1 LERLSQRDNLGMNLD
16 HPVLSSLLPVVLL
29 ICVGFVAGKAKLVR
43 GESVRDLS
51 NLVFLVLTQA
61 LLFRTM
67 SSVRIEHLD
76 FKPVAQYFLVAG
88 ALFVTMLWLYGRNSR
103 ASVLALASIFS
114 NTLMIGVPLIGLA
127 YGQEGQVLLFTLIS
141 LHALV
146 LLSAA
151 TLVLELQVASEQ
163 AALSGERRAVWRT
176 VASAVRNAIIHPVP
190 LPILVGLVYAQTGWG
205 LHPVVDRPLA
215 LLGSAF
221 GPIALVLVGITL
233 SQTPIGKQFMSAL
246 KLSLVKT
253 VVHPA
258 LMLAVGWLLGLRGL
272 HLAVMTVAA
281 ALPIGA
287 NVFLFSQRY
296 RKEEDAVT
304 AGVAVSTALA
314 VVSITAVMAVLPLLP
329 A

>member
-1 LERLSQRDNLGMNLD
+1 MSFD

-29 ICVGFVAGKAKLVR
+29 IFIGFVAGKAQWAR
-43 GESVRDLS
+43 GDSVRDLS

-67 SSVRIEHLD
+67 SSVHIEQLD
-76 FKPVAQYFLVAG
+76 FKPVVQYFGVAG
-88 ALFVTMLWLYGRNSR
+88 ILFFAMLWIYGKDSR

-114 NTLMIGVPLIGLA
+114 NTLMIGVPLVGLA
-127 YGQEGQVLLFTLIS
+127 YGQEGLVLLFTLIS

-146 LLSAA
+146 LLSVA
-151 TLVLELQVASEQ
+151 TLVLELQVAHEQ
-163 AALSGERRAVWRT
+163 AAQLGEQRPVWR
-176 VASAVRNAIIHPVP
+176 ALGLAIRNAIIHPVP
-190 LPILVGLVYAQTGWG
+190 LPILVGLIYAQTGWG
-205 LHPVVDRPLA
+205 LHPIIDRPLA

-233 SQTPIGKQFMSAL
+233 SQTPIGQHFKAAL

-253 VVHPA
+253 VLHPA
-258 LMLAVGWLLGLRGL
+258 LMLLAGWLLGLRGL

-304 AGVAVSTALA
+304 AGVAVSTAMA
-314 VVSITAVMAVLPLLP
+314 VLSVTAVMAVLPWLSN
-329 A
+329 

>member
-1 LERLSQRDNLGMNLD
+1 MNLD

-29 ICVGFVAGKAKLVR
+29 IFIGFVAGKAKLVR

-67 SSVRIEHLD
+67 SSVHIEQLD
-76 FKPVAQYFLVAG
+76 IKPVAQYFLVAG
-88 ALFVTMLWLYGRNSR
+88 SLFAAMLWAYGGNSR

-151 TLVLELQVASEQ
+151 TLVLELQVAHEQ
-163 AALSGERRAVWRT
+163 AALSGERRAIWRT
-176 VASAVRNAIIHPVP
+176 VASAIRNAIIHPVP
-190 LPILVGLVYAQTGWG
+190 LPILVGLAYAQTGWG
-205 LHPVVDRPLA
+205 LHPIVDRPLA

-233 SQTPIGKQFMSAL
+233 SQTPIGKQALSAF

-253 VVHPA
+253 WLHPV

-304 AGVAVSTALA
+304 AGVAVSTAMA
-314 VVSITAVMAVLPLLP
+314 VFSVSAVMAVLPLLP

>member
-1 LERLSQRDNLGMNLD
+1 MNLD

-29 ICVGFVAGKAKLVR
+29 ILIGFVAGRAKLVR

-67 SSVRIEHLD
+67 SSVRIEQLD

-151 TLVLELQVASEQ
+151 TLVLELQVASED
-163 AALSGERRAVWRT
+163 AALSGKRRAVWRT
-176 VASAVRNAIIHPVP
+176 VASAVRNAIVHPVP

-246 KLSLVKT
+246 KLSVVKT

-296 RKEEDAVT
+296 RKEEEAVT
-304 AGVAVSTALA
+304 AGVAVSTAMA
-314 VVSITAVMAVLPLLP
+314 VASVTAVMAVLPLMP
-329 A
+329 S

>member
-1 LERLSQRDNLGMNLD
+1 MNLD

-29 ICVGFVAGKAKLVR
+29 ILIGFVAGKAKLVR

-67 SSVRIEHLD
+67 SSVRIEQLD

-88 ALFVTMLWLYGRNSR
+88 ALFVSMLWLYGRNSR

-151 TLVLELQVASEQ
+151 TLVLELQVASEH

-258 LMLAVGWLLGLRGL
+258 LMLAVSWLLGLRGL

-296 RKEEDAVT
+296 RKEEEAVT
-304 AGVAVSTALA
+304 AGVAVSTAMA
-314 VVSITAVMAVLPLLP
+314 VVSVTAVMAVLPLLP

>member
-1 LERLSQRDNLGMNLD
+1 MNLD

-29 ICVGFVAGKAKLVR
+29 ILIGFVAGKAKLVR

-67 SSVRIEHLD
+67 SSVRIEQLD

-88 ALFVTMLWLYGRNSR
+88 ALFVAMLWLCGRNSR

-233 SQTPIGKQFMSAL
+233 SQTPIGKQFIFAL

-296 RKEEDAVT
+296 RKEEEAVT
-304 AGVAVSTALA
+304 AGVAVSTAMA
-314 VVSITAVMAVLPLLP
+314 VVSVTAVMAVLPLLP

>member
-1 LERLSQRDNLGMNLD
+1 MSLD

-29 ICVGFVAGKAKLVR
+29 ILTGFVAGKAKLVR
-43 GESVRDLS
+43 SESVRDLS

-67 SSVRIEHLD
+67 SSVHLEQLD
-76 FKPVAQYFLVAG
+76 FTPVVQYFGVAG
-88 ALFVTMLWLYGRNSR
+88 GLFGLMLLLYGGNSR

-127 YGQEGQVLLFTLIS
+127 YGQAGQVLLFTLIS

-146 LLSAA
+146 LLSLA
-151 TLVLELQVASEQ
+151 TLVLELQVAHEQ
-163 AALSGERRAVWRT
+163 AAVSGARRPIWRT
-176 VASAVRNAIIHPVP
+176 VASAVRNAIVHPVP
-190 LPILVGLVYAQTGWG
+190 LPILVGLIYAQTGWG

-215 LLGSAF
+215 LLGHAF
-221 GPIALVLVGITL
+221 GPVALVLVGITL
-233 SQTPIGKQFMSAL
+233 AYTSMGQQMAL
-246 KLSLVKT
+246 AVRLSFVKT
-253 VVHPA
+253 VVHPV
-258 LMLAVGWLLGLRGL
+258 LMGGVGYFLGLRGL

-304 AGVAVSTALA
+304 AGVAVSTLMAL
-314 VVSITAVMAVLPLLP
+314 VSVTVVMAVLPLLP

>member
-1 LERLSQRDNLGMNLD
+1 MSFD
-16 HPVLSSLLPVVLL
+16 HPVVSSLLPVVLL
-29 ICVGFVAGKAKLVR
+29 IFVGFIAGRAKMVR
-43 GESVRDLS
+43 PEAVRDLS

-67 SSVRIEHLD
+67 SSVHIEQLD
-76 FKPVAQYFLVAG
+76 FKPVVQYFLVAG
-88 ALFVTMLWLYGRNSR
+88 FLFAAMLWFYGADSR
-103 ASVLALASIFS
+103 ASVLALSGIFS
-114 NTLMIGVPLIGLA
+114 NTLMIGVPLVGLA

-146 LLSAA
+146 LLSMA
-151 TLVLELQVASEQ
+151 TLVLELQVAHERASV
-163 AALSGERRAVWRT
+163 SGQRRPVWRT

-190 LPILVGLVYAQTGWG
+190 LPILVGLIYAQTGWG
-205 LHPVVDRPLA
+205 LHPVIDRPLA

-233 SQTPIGKQFMSAL
+233 SQTPMGKQFMLAFKMSV
-246 KLSLVKT
+246 VKT
-253 VVHPA
+253 LLHPA
-258 LMLAVGWLLGLRGL
+258 LMLTVGWLLGLRGL

-296 RKEEDAVT
+296 RKEEEAVT
-304 AGVAVSTALA
+304 AAVAVSTLI
-314 VVSITAVMAVLPLLP
+314 SMFGISGVMALISWLP

>member
-1 LERLSQRDNLGMNLD
+1 
-16 HPVLSSLLPVVLL
+16 
-29 ICVGFVAGKAKLVR
+29 VR

-67 SSVRIEHLD
+67 SSVHIEQLD

-88 ALFVTMLWLYGRNSR
+88 TLFVGMLWAYGGNSR

-151 TLVLELQVASEQ
+151 TLVLELQVAHEQ
-163 AALSGERRAVWRT
+163 AAVSGEQRPIWRT

-190 LPILVGLVYAQTGWG
+190 LPILVGLAYAQTGWG
-205 LHPVVDRPLA
+205 LHPIVDRPLA

-233 SQTPIGKQFMSAL
+233 SQTPIGKHFLSAL
-246 KLSLVKT
+246 KLSVVKT
-253 VVHPA
+253 VLHPA
-258 LMLAVGWLLGLRGL
+258 LMLGVGWLLGLRGL

-296 RKEEDAVT
+296 RKEEDTVT
-304 AGVAVSTALA
+304 AGVAVSTAMA
-314 VVSITAVMAVLPLLP
+314 VLSVSAVMAVLPWLP
-329 A
+329 S

>member
-1 LERLSQRDNLGMNLD
+1 MNLD

-29 ICVGFVAGKAKLVR
+29 IFIGFVAGKAKLVR

-67 SSVRIEHLD
+67 SNVHIEQLD

-88 ALFVTMLWLYGRNSR
+88 TLFVAMLWAYGGNSR

-151 TLVLELQVASEQ
+151 TLVLELQVAHEQ
-163 AALSGERRAVWRT
+163 AAVSGAQRPIWRT

-190 LPILVGLVYAQTGWG
+190 LPILVGLAYAQTGWG
-205 LHPVVDRPLA
+205 LHPIVERPLA

-246 KLSLVKT
+246 KLSLMKT
-253 VVHPA
+253 LLHPA
-258 LMLAVGWLLGLRGL
+258 LMLGVGWLLGLRGL

-296 RKEEDAVT
+296 RKEEDTVT
-304 AGVAVSTALA
+304 AGVAVSTAMA
-314 VVSITAVMAVLPLLP
+314 VLSVSAVMAVLPWLP
-329 A
+329 V

>member
-1 LERLSQRDNLGMNLD
+1 MYLD
-16 HPVLSSLLPVVLL
+16 HPVLSSLLPVALL
-29 ICVGFVAGKAKLVR
+29 ILIGFVDGKAQLVR

-67 SSVRIEHLD
+67 SSVHIEQLD
-76 FKPVAQYFLVAG
+76 FKPVLQYFLAGG
-88 ALFVTMLWLYGRNSR
+88 ALFVAMLWIYGGNSR

-233 SQTPIGKQFMSAL
+233 SQTPIGKQFMFAL

-296 RKEEDAVT
+296 RKEEEAVT
-304 AGVAVSTALA
+304 AGVAVSTAMA
-314 VVSITAVMAVLPLLP
+314 VVSVTAVMAVLPLLP
-329 A
+329 G

>member
-1 LERLSQRDNLGMNLD
+1 MNLD

-29 ICVGFVAGKAKLVR
+29 IFIGLVAGKAKLVR
-43 GESVRDLS
+43 AESVRDLS

-67 SSVRIEHLD
+67 SSVHIEQLD

-88 ALFVTMLWLYGRNSR
+88 TLFVAMLWAYGGNSR

-163 AALSGERRAVWRT
+163 AALSGEHRAVWRT

-190 LPILVGLVYAQTGWG
+190 LPILVGLIYAQTGWG

-233 SQTPIGKQFMSAL
+233 SQTPIGKHFLSAL

-253 VVHPA
+253 VLHPA
-258 LMLAVGWLLGLRGL
+258 LMLGVGWLLGLRGL

-296 RKEEDAVT
+296 RKEEDTVT
-304 AGVAVSTALA
+304 AGVAVSTAMA
-314 VVSITAVMAVLPLLP
+314 VLSVSAVMAVLPWLSS
-329 A
+329 

>member
-1 LERLSQRDNLGMNLD
+1 MNLD

-29 ICVGFVAGKAKLVR
+29 ILIGFVAGKAKLVR

-67 SSVRIEHLD
+67 SSVRIEQLD

-88 ALFVTMLWLYGRNSR
+88 ALFVSMLWLYGRNSR

-151 TLVLELQVASEQ
+151 TLVLELQVASEH

-233 SQTPIGKQFMSAL
+233 SQTPIGKQFVSAL

-304 AGVAVSTALA
+304 AGVAVSTAMA
-314 VVSITAVMAVLPLLP
+314 VVSVTAVMAVLPMLP

>member
-1 LERLSQRDNLGMNLD
+1 MNLD

-29 ICVGFVAGKAKLVR
+29 IFVGFVAGKAKLVR

-67 SSVRIEHLD
+67 SSVRIEQLD

-258 LMLAVGWLLGLRGL
+258 LMLAVGWLLGLREL

-304 AGVAVSTALA
+304 AGVAVSTAMA
-314 VVSITAVMAVLPLLP
+314 VVSVTAVMAVLPWLS

>member
-1 LERLSQRDNLGMNLD
+1 MNLD

-29 ICVGFVAGKAKLVR
+29 ILIGFVAGKAKLVR
-43 GESVRDLS
+43 GASVRDLS

-67 SSVRIEHLD
+67 SSVHIEQLD
-76 FKPVAQYFLVAG
+76 FKPVAQYFLAAG
-88 ALFVTMLWLYGRNSR
+88 ILFVAMLWAYGGSSR
-103 ASVLALASIFS
+103 ASVLALAGIFS

-151 TLVLELQVASEQ
+151 TLVLELQVAREQ
-163 AALSGERRAVWRT
+163 AVLSGEQRPIWRT
-176 VASAVRNAIIHPVP
+176 MASAVRNAIIHPVP
-190 LPILVGLVYAQTGWG
+190 LPILLGLAYAQTGLG

-233 SQTPIGKQFMSAL
+233 SQTPVGRQFTSAL
-246 KLSLVKT
+246 KPSLVKT
-253 VVHPA
+253 VLHPA
-258 LMLAVGWLLGLRGL
+258 LMLALGWLLGLRDL
-272 HLAVMTVAA
+272 HLSVMVVAA

-296 RKEEDAVT
+296 RKEEDTVT
-304 AGVAVSTALA
+304 AAVAVSTLISMLGISLVMALL
-314 VVSITAVMAVLPLLP
+314 AVLPH
-329 A
+329 

>member
-1 LERLSQRDNLGMNLD
+1 MNLD

-29 ICVGFVAGKAKLVR
+29 ILIGFVAGKAKLVR

-67 SSVRIEHLD
+67 SSVRIEQLN

-88 ALFVTMLWLYGRNSR
+88 ALFVAMLWLCGRNSR

-233 SQTPIGKQFMSAL
+233 SQTPIGKQFMFAL

-296 RKEEDAVT
+296 RKEEEAVT
-304 AGVAVSTALA
+304 AGVAVSTAMA
-314 VVSITAVMAVLPLLP
+314 VVSVTAVMAVLPLLP
-329 A
+329 G

>member
-1 LERLSQRDNLGMNLD
+1 MSLD
-16 HPVLSSLLPVVLL
+16 HPVLSSLLPVVFL
-29 ICVGFVAGKAKLVR
+29 IFIGFVAGKAQWVR

-67 SSVRIEHLD
+67 SSVHIEQLD
-76 FKPVAQYFLVAG
+76 FKPVVHYFAVAG
-88 ALFVTMLWLYGRNSR
+88 TLFFAMLWLYGRDSR

-114 NTLMIGVPLIGLA
+114 NTLMIGVPLVGLA
-127 YGQEGQVLLFTLIS
+127 YGQEGLVLLFTLIS

-151 TLVLELQVASEQ
+151 TLVLELQVAHEQ
-163 AALSGERRAVWRT
+163 ATVLGERRPIWRT
-176 VASAVRNAIIHPVP
+176 LALAVRSAVIHPVP

-205 LHPVVDRPLA
+205 LHPIIDRPLA
-215 LLGSAF
+215 LLGGAF

-233 SQTPIGKQFMSAL
+233 SQTPIGQHLKAAI

-253 VVHPA
+253 LLHPA
-258 LMLAVGWLLGLRGL
+258 LMLLAGWLLGLRGL

-296 RKEEDAVT
+296 QKEEDAVT
-304 AGVAVSTALA
+304 AGVAVSTAMA
-314 VVSITAVMAVLPLLP
+314 VFSVTAVMAVLPWLP
-329 A
+329 Q

>member
-1 LERLSQRDNLGMNLD
+1 MNLD

-29 ICVGFVAGKAKLVR
+29 ILIGFVAGKAKLVR

-67 SSVRIEHLD
+67 SSVHIEQLD
-76 FKPVAQYFLVAG
+76 FKPVVQYFLVGG
-88 ALFVTMLWLYGRNSR
+88 ALFLAMLWIYGGNSR

-141 LHALV
+141 MHALV
-146 LLSAA
+146 LLSLA
-151 TLVLELQVASEQ
+151 TLVLELQLAQEE
-163 AALSGERRAVWRT
+163 AALSGERRAIWRT

-221 GPIALVLVGITL
+221 GPVALVLVGITL
-233 SQTPIGKQFMSAL
+233 ALTSIGHQISLAIR
-246 KLSLVKT
+246 LSLVKT
-253 VVHPA
+253 VVHPL
-258 LMLAVGWLLGLRGL
+258 LMCAVGYSLGLRGL
-272 HLAVMTVAA
+272 NLTVMTVAA

-304 AGVAVSTALA
+304 AGVAVSTAMAL
-314 VVSITAVMAVLPLLP
+314 VTVTVVMAVLPLLP

>member
-1 LERLSQRDNLGMNLD
+1 MNLD

-29 ICVGFVAGKAKLVR
+29 IFIGFVAGKAKLVR

-67 SSVRIEHLD
+67 SSVHIEQLD

-88 ALFVTMLWLYGRNSR
+88 TLFVAMLWVYGRNSR

-151 TLVLELQVASEQ
+151 TLVLELQVAHEQ
-163 AALSGERRAVWRT
+163 AAVSGERRPIWRT
-176 VASAVRNAIIHPVP
+176 VASAIRNAVIHPVP
-190 LPILVGLVYAQTGWG
+190 LPILVGLAYAQTGWG
-205 LHPVVDRPLA
+205 LHPIVDRPLA

-221 GPIALVLVGITL
+221 GPVALVLVGITL
-233 SQTPIGKQFMSAL
+233 ALTPIGQQFGLAL
-246 KLSLVKT
+246 RLSLVKT
-253 VVHPA
+253 VLHPM
-258 LMLAVGWLLGLRGL
+258 LMLAAGWLLGLRGL

-304 AGVAVSTALA
+304 AGVAVSTAMA
-314 VVSITAVMAVLPLLP
+314 VLSVSAVMAVLPLLP

>member
-1 LERLSQRDNLGMNLD
+1 MNLD

-29 ICVGFVAGKAKLVR
+29 ILIGFVAGKAKLVR

-67 SSVRIEHLD
+67 SSVRIEQLD

-151 TLVLELQVASEQ
+151 TLVLELQVASEH

-246 KLSLVKT
+246 KLSVVKT

-304 AGVAVSTALA
+304 AGVAVSTAMA
-314 VVSITAVMAVLPLLP
+314 VVSVTAVMAVLPLLP
-329 A
+329 V

>member
-1 LERLSQRDNLGMNLD
+1 MNLD

-29 ICVGFVAGKAKLVR
+29 IFIGFVAGKAKLVR

-67 SSVRIEHLD
+67 SNVHIEQLD

-88 ALFVTMLWLYGRNSR
+88 TLFVAMLWAYGGNSR

-151 TLVLELQVASEQ
+151 TLVLELQVAHEQ
-163 AALSGERRAVWRT
+163 AAVSGAQRPIWRT

-190 LPILVGLVYAQTGWG
+190 LPILVGLAYAQTGWG
-205 LHPVVDRPLA
+205 LHPIVERPLA

-253 VVHPA
+253 LLHPA
-258 LMLAVGWLLGLRGL
+258 LMLGVGWLLGLRGL

-296 RKEEDAVT
+296 RKEEDTVT
-304 AGVAVSTALA
+304 AGVAVSTAMA
-314 VVSITAVMAVLPLLP
+314 VLSVSAVMAVLPWLP
-329 A
+329 V

>member
-1 LERLSQRDNLGMNLD
+1 MNLD

-29 ICVGFVAGKAKLVR
+29 ILIGFVAGKAKLVR

-67 SSVRIEHLD
+67 SSVRIEQLD

-88 ALFVTMLWLYGRNSR
+88 ALFVAMLWLCGRNSR

-151 TLVLELQVASEQ
+151 TLVLELQVASEH

-296 RKEEDAVT
+296 RKEEEAVT
-304 AGVAVSTALA
+304 AGVAVSTAMA
-314 VVSITAVMAVLPLLP
+314 VVSVTAVMAVLPLLP